1 MGINLLSYPYHDTT
15 KTYRGITYTDNFNG
29 SITLNGTTAGSIS
42 GFDLKYGS
50 DALVLPQGTYI
61 IRGTGSDTVK
71 FRVRYYDV
79 DDNLLGYFETTTTR
93 TFLMDETDH
102 SIRVDIRIPSRT
114 TVNNLTVYPQIEAGT
129 ELSPW
134 TPYRPPTTINAE
146 NAKQIRQTMDVIIQV
161 TPEQGDPIVINND
174 NLISCTVSL
183 RSDLSIIE
191 PTLPESEIN
200 IEAYFDEDISDV
212 LASIP
217 DETPVTYQAGYP
229 GDMSPVRN
237 FYLAEQI
244 TWRDNVM
251 SIHAVDAVHKL
262 DKTTEPVSIGDT
274 DCVISVEEYGT
285 SIYDIM
291 VLFYYYAM
299 NAGIDIVSYES
310 IPPRWKNPYWSP
322 ASKVNKGIR
331 QKRALLG
338 RGHTYRDV
346 LAELMNCFHFS
357 DIDPQFI
364 ETYSARWEN
373 FWPTYVD
380 AGIPTLTVSKPATK
394 WDIYEDDCGNV
405 DRKTGRKIQS
415 IKATLYDVNSAAITQ
430 NVTRDLNYALNS
442 KVGSF
447 DWEKNGGGVL
457 SFDSEYIFAFVIG
470 VESSKVGG
478 SALKISP
485 MVPIDSY
492 GWPAIDT
499 DEVEFRIDNR
509 GYDFRGHYLIDSQTL
524 YGTVPGNHTGEYVYT
539 QTIPWD
545 CTYDSVSQEGFS
557 YKWRG
562 SSNVWTGLVNA
573 GVISSDTTQVTLD
586 VYGFSMNEAL
596 YEQTYQSGEQGGSD
610 ESTEFLLRGHVWMT
624 NECDFDDSEIE
635 PTVIVELFP
644 QKAVESL
651 MSRSNITGSFTWKG
665 DPRMQPRDVVTFH
678 RLDGTTEDITIEN
691 ITITHEKG
699 GTSAE
704 ITYRKGIC

>member
-79 DDNLLGYFETTTTR
+79 NDDLLGFFETTTTR
-93 TFLMDETDH
+93 TFIMDETDH
-102 SIRVDIRIPSRT
+102 SIRVDIRVPNRT
-114 TVNNLTVYPQIEAGT
+114 TVDNVTVYPQIEAGT

-134 TPYRPPTTINAE
+134 TPYRPPTTIDAE

-200 IEAYFDEDISDV
+200 IEAYFDDDISDT

-262 DKTTEPVSIGDT
+262 DEAIPFDMIISTVDAPPYRTIAYLLDRQGVTFDYEELTRTITDQGDIIIKQSECRDIIASLMWLMSPNKITYDGVTTD
-274 DCVISVEEYGT
+274 VI
-285 SIYDIM
+285 
-291 VLFYYYAM
+291 F
-299 NAGIDIVSYES
+299 
-310 IPPRWKNPYWSP
+310 R
-322 ASKVNKGIR
+322 
-331 QKRALLG
+331 
-338 RGHTYRDV
+338 
-346 LAELMNCFHFS
+346 
-357 DIDPQFI
+357 
-364 ETYSARWEN
+364 
-373 FWPTYVD
+373 YVD
-380 AGIPTLTVSKPATK
+380 AGIPNLYWKAGESQ
-394 WDIYEDDCGNV
+394 WDIFEDDCGSV
-405 DRKTGRKIQS
+405 QRKTDRKIAKIICDWQNLEFSTGTNLVVGKFDWYKDTGAYLS
-415 IKATLYDVNSAAITQ
+415 IDEQVDSFEVALADGVGGYSSDTGHWPIIPSNLQGTRTEAN
-430 NVTRDLNYALNS
+430 NVSIYWGSIYTGASKLFGPDLPQAEM
-442 KVGSF
+442 VGSQR
-447 DWEKNGGGVL
+447 
-457 SFDSEYIFAFVIG
+457 
-470 VESSKVGG
+470 
-478 SALKISP
+478 
-485 MVPIDSY
+485 SY
-492 GWPAIDT
+492 
-499 DEVEFRIDNR
+499 
-509 GYDFRGHYLIDSQTL
+509 
-524 YGTVPGNHTGEYVYT
+524 YT
-539 QTIPWD
+539 QFIPWD
-545 CTYDSVSQEGFS
+545 CTYASGAGWGNYNSQLKMWNRIVTAGDISTDADSITFDLYGFK
-557 YKWRG
+557 YVPIATKTEL
-562 SSNVWTGLVNA
+562 TGT
-573 GVISSDTTQVTLD
+573 GTGDTINLTLD
-586 VYGFSMNEAL
+586 KIL
-596 YEQTYQSGEQGGSD
+596 GSAYAP
-610 ESTEFLLRGHVWMT
+610 SSAGY
-624 NECDFDDSEIE
+624 S
-635 PTVIVELFP
+635 FP
-644 QKAVESL
+644 DGVLQKRMENI
-651 MSRSNITGSFTWKG
+651 SNITGSFVWKG

-704 ITYRKGIC
+704 ITYRCGIC